1 MAASDAARLFQR
13 FQKGLGLGLCVR
25 AILLLANGLHHAI
38 LLLRGDIIVVPTGDQ
53 WWRILRPGF
62 AITSDDAPAED
73 VVWATLE
80 SGM

>member
-1 MAASDAARLFQR
+1 MDEVAAAHNLDP
-13 FQKGLGLGLCVR
+13 
-25 AILLLANGLHHAI
+25 N
-38 LLLRGDIIVVPTGDQ
+38 LLRGDIIVVPTGDQ